1 VKIDWIE
8 SKLIDVST
16 NHLSRTEMCRH
27 LHNMGHQIRYYCGY
41 KYSKRRFPNLPEEI
55 IRYISAPSIPKVR
68 AIFFWTRIA
77 FIVAYKIIIEKPD
90 ILMIDYYINLMTAP
104 VLLAARYINGKTK
117 IVLDIRTLP
126 SVPRSFKRD
135 IKVFWLS
142 LRMAK
147 KNCDAMSFITAAMK
161 EYCSRVISIDD
172 QNTVV
177 WSSGFD
183 EGLFDPSRYV
193 IKKGNRFELFYH
205 GEVALSR
212 GIGNLI
218 VALKI
223 LRDKGYDMG
232 LIIIGTLE
240 ADGEEIRELITRNH
254 LSDYCHILR
263 PVFYEKIPQM
273 IAECDLPV
281 IPLPKFI
288 AWEVSSPLK
297 LIEYM
302 AMGKAIVLTD
312 IRAHRDVVKGEP
324 FAFFATSSD
333 AQMLASAIETAYL
346 AKEQLKHLGQRA
358 RAVALENYTWRSQAS
373 ALGAFFNMI
382 HE

>member
-1 VKIDWIE
+1 
-8 SKLIDVST
+8 
-16 NHLSRTEMCRH
+16 
-27 LHNMGHQIRYYCGY
+27 
-41 KYSKRRFPNLPEEI
+41 
-55 IRYISAPSIPKVR
+55 
-68 AIFFWTRIA
+68 
-77 FIVAYKIIIEKPD
+77 
-90 ILMIDYYINLMTAP
+90 
-104 VLLAARYINGKTK
+104 
-117 IVLDIRTLP
+117 
-126 SVPRSFKRD
+126 
-135 IKVFWLS
+135 
-142 LRMAK
+142 
-147 KNCDAMSFITAAMK
+147 MSFITAAMK

-172 QNTVV
+172 QSTVV

-193 IKKGNRFELFYH
+193 TKKGNRFELFYH

-218 VALKI
+218 MALKI

-240 ADGEEIRELITRNH
+240 ANGEEIRELITRNH
-254 LSDYCHILR
+254 LADYCHILR

-288 AWEVSSPLK
+288 AWEMSSPLK

-302 AMGKAIVLTD
+302 AMGKAMVLTD
-312 IRAHRDVVKGEP
+312 IRAHRDVVKGEH
-324 FAFFATSSD
+324 FAFFAASSG
-333 AQMLASAIETAYL
+333 AQMLASAIETAHL

-373 ALGAFFNMI
+373 ALSAFFDMI